1 MLPTEAV
8 RLLAYGDEHGRAP
21 FETWFRKLEPIAAA
35 KVAVAVT
42 RLERG
47 GSANV
52 KSLGAGVHELK
63 VDHGPGYRIY
73 FSKDGRAVI
82 ILLGGGTKKRQAA
95 DIKAAKLRWAA
106 YKARKSR
113 EK

>member
-1 MLPTEAV
+1 MEEV
-8 RLLAYGDEHGRAP
+8 RLLAYEDERGKAP
-21 FETWFRKLEPIAAA
+21 FETWFRRLEPIAAA
-35 KVAVAVT
+35 KVAVALT

-63 VDHGPGYRIY
+63 IDRGPGYRVC
-73 FSKDGRAVI
+73 FGKDGRTVI

-95 DIKAAKLRWAA
+95 DIKAAKFRWAA
-106 YKARKSR
+106 YRARKRR